1 MRYLFGG
8 IYYEILDERKEQI
21 LKDFQYLEQIK
32 DYQTIKNRITNGV
45 LYSWLKVVKNEQ
57 TQKTQNL

>member
-8 IYYEILDERKEQI
+8 IYYEILGERKEQI

>member
-21 LKDFQYLEQIK
+21 LRDFQYLEQIK

>member
-1 MRYLFGG
+1 MRYFFGG
-8 IYYEILDERKEQI
+8 ICYEILDERKEQI